1 MEMTLAALMRVVK
14 VRTCHED
21 GGNWDSELGRGGWG
35 GGGRDEEDGM
45 GDGVGFAVE
54 MTLAARMRVVK
65 VHTCYEN
72 GEAGVGNWEGEDGE
86 VGMGWGMV

>member
-1 MEMTLAALMRVVK
+1 MEMTLAALMRIVK

-65 VHTCYEN
+65 VHTCYED
-72 GEAGVGNWEGEDGE
+72 GGAGGGIGGGWCREGGC
-86 VGMGWGMV
+86 GLG